1 MDKNSVTVKYLD
13 ASVLV
18 KLVAD
23 DSSEEPGRDVVREL
37 YNDQTNFMTTSYCLS
52 EAISVFKVKYLY
64 RKQIG
69 EHEYIK
75 YINNFVKNIVG
86 GKLEIDE
93 MPLLSPIVLIEA
105 EKLIKKYKIDF
116 IDSIQIVTILHGKY
130 FHLCGDSKS
139 LLITADEGLAK
150 AARAEGARVWH
161 CIDEPL
167 DQAGCP

>member
-1 MDKNSVTVKYLD
+1 MGNIAVRVKYLD

-23 DSSEEPGRDVVREL
+23 DSSEIPGRNALREL
-37 YNDQTNFMTTSYCLS
+37 YNNQTNFMTTSYCLS

-64 RKQIG
+64 RKQID
-69 EHEYIK
+69 EQEYLK
-75 YINNFVKNIVG
+75 NINNFVKNIVG

-93 MPLLSPIVLIEA
+93 MPLLAPILLIEA

-116 IDSIQIVTILHGKY
+116 IDSIQIITILHGKY
-130 FHLCGDSKS
+130 FRLCGDSKS
-139 LLITADEGLAK
+139 LLITADDGLAK

-161 CIDEPL
+161 CINEPV
-167 DQAGCP
+167 P